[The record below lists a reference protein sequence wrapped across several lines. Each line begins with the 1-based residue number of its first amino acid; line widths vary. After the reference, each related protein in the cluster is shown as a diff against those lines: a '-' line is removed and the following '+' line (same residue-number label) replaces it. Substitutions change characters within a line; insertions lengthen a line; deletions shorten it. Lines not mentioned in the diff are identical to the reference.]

1 MSRPLR
7 IEYSGAVYHVTSRGN
22 ARQDIYLDDEDRR
35 RFLKTV
41 QQVADRFN
49 WLCHAYCLMPTH
61 YHLLIETVDPTLSRG
76 MRHLNGVYTQTFNRR
91 HRRVGHVFQGR
102 FKAILVER
110 DAYLL
115 ELSRYVVLNPVRA
128 KMVQAAENWPWSSY
142 RVTAGLTESTGL
154 VSTDCL
160 LAGFGRDRLKARRG
174 YRQFV
179 ASGRGL
185 SPWEELKGQIYLGS
199 ESFVA
204 NLPKRDVT
212 LREIP
217 KMQRF
222 ADRPALKEIFSA
234 GASAEAI
241 HQAYRDCGY
250 TQREIAQHL
259 GVHYATISRRLRKWE
274 EVLGSREEC

>member
-1 MSRPLR
+1 
-7 IEYSGAVYHVTSRGN
+7 
-22 ARQDIYLDDEDRR
+22 
-35 RFLKTV
+35 
-41 QQVADRFN
+41 
-49 WLCHAYCLMPTH
+49 
-61 YHLLIETVDPTLSRG
+61 

-91 HRRVGHVFQGR
+91 HQQVGHVFQGR

-128 KMVQAAENWPWSSY
+128 NMVQVAQDWPWSSY
-142 RVTAGLTESTGL
+142 RVTAGLSENTRL

-160 LAGFGRDRLKARRG
+160 LAQFGHDSIEAQREYRR
-174 YRQFV
+174 FV
-179 ASGRGL
+179 AQGCGS
-185 SPWEELKGQIYLGS
+185 SPWKQLKGQIYLGS

-204 NLPKRDVT
+204 NLPKRDAT

-222 ADRPALKEIFSA
+222 ADRPTMSDIFSA

-241 HQAYRDCGY
+241 HRAYRDYGY
-250 TQREIAQHL
+250 TQRAIAQHM
-259 GVHYATISRRLRKWE
+259 GVHYATISRRIRKWE
-274 EVLGSREEC
+274 ETVRDCEEC